1 MFRAKRFHNTRIMHI
16 KRGINMRKS
25 IVSIIIII
33 LLSICSVYSDDSKD
47 ILQSQLD
54 NLDISRIEKFAESIE
69 TESYG
74 LVPDVNIKE
83 LVLSMFKGDT
93 LSNLRDTGKGIVS
106 FFFKEI
112 ISNFGIMGKLL
123 ILAIFCAILQ
133 NLHNAFE
140 EDAVGRLAYGI
151 CYILIIIMAVKNF
164 NDAMNIGVHAID
176 TMTGFMQALLPTL
189 LALLAAVGGISSSAV
204 FQPVLFSSIT
214 LITTFIKVFVM
225 PLILFSA
232 VLSILNNLSD
242 SINISKLAS
251 LLKQVAVGALGLVL
265 TAFVGVITVQG
276 IASASIDGAA
286 IRTAKF
292 AVDNFIPIVG
302 KFLSDAFDAVVSCSM
317 ILKNGIGIAG
327 FVILLLI
334 CSFPLIKMF
343 SIVVIYKVTSA
354 LIQPILDNQIVQCLN
369 DMGNAM
375 LILLCCVTAVAVM
388 FLMALT
394 VIMGV
399 GNMAVMVR

>member
-1 MFRAKRFHNTRIMHI
+1 MP
-16 KRGINMRKS
+16 KS
-25 IVSIIIII
+25 IAFFMIII
-33 LLSICSVYSDDSKD
+33 LLSICAVYSDDTEE

-54 NLDISRIEKFAESIE
+54 NLDISGIEKFVEDIERESD
-69 TESYG
+69 G
-74 LVPDVNIKE
+74 FVPEVNIKE
-83 LVLSMFKGDT
+83 LVFSLFKGNI
-93 LSNLRDTGKGIVS
+93 LSNLKDLVKGIVS

-112 ISNFGIMGKLL
+112 ISNFSIMGKLL
-123 ILAIFCAILQ
+123 ILAIFCAVLQ

-140 EDAVGRLAYGI
+140 EDTIGRLAYGI
-151 CYILIIIMAVKNF
+151 CYILIIIMAMKSF
-164 NDAMNIGVHAID
+164 NDAMAIGVNAID
-176 TMTGFMQALLPTL
+176 KMVGFMQALLPTL

-204 FQPVLFSSIT
+204 FKPVLFSSIT

-276 IASASIDGAA
+276 IASASIDGAT

-292 AVDNFIPIVG
+292 AIDNFIPIVG

-327 FVILLLI
+327 FVVLLLI

-343 SIVVIYKVTSA
+343 SIVLIYKVTSA

-375 LILLCCVTAVAVM
+375 LILLTCVTAVAVM
-388 FLMALT
+388 FFMALT

-399 GNMAVMVR
+399 GNMTVMVR

>member
-1 MFRAKRFHNTRIMHI
+1 
-16 KRGINMRKS
+16 MRKS
-25 IVSIIIII
+25 IALFVIII
-33 LLSICSVYSDDSKD
+33 LFSMCVVYSDDTKD

-54 NLDISRIEKFAESIE
+54 SLDISGIEKFVEGINRE
-69 TESYG
+69 TDG
-74 LVPDVNIKE
+74 LVAEVNVKE
-83 LVLSMFKGDT
+83 LVLGMFKGNIID
-93 LSNLRDTGKGIVS
+93 NFRGIGRGIVN
-106 FFFKEI
+106 FFFKEV
-112 ISNFGIMGKLL
+112 ISNFSIMGKLL

-140 EDAVGRLAYGI
+140 EDSIGRLAYGI
-151 CYILIIIMAVKNF
+151 CYILIIIMAVKSF
-164 NDAMNIGVHAID
+164 NDAMKIGVHAID
-176 TMTGFMQALLPTL
+176 TMVGFMQALMPTL
-189 LALLAAVGGISSSAV
+189 LALLTAVGGITSSAV
-204 FQPVLFSSIT
+204 FQPLLFSSIA
-214 LITTFIKVFVM
+214 LITTIIKVFVM

-242 SINISKLAS
+242 SINVSRLAS
-251 LLKQVAVGALGLVL
+251 LLKQIAVGILGLVL
-265 TAFVGVITVQG
+265 TAFTGVIAVQG
-276 IASASIDGAA
+276 IASASIDGAT

-327 FVILLLI
+327 FMVLLLI

-343 SIVVIYKVTSA
+343 SIVLIYKVTSA

-369 DMGNAM
+369 DMSNAM
-375 LILLCCVTAVAVM
+375 MILLTCVISVAVM
-388 FLMALT
+388 FFMALT

-399 GNMAVMVR
+399 GNMTVMVR

>member
-1 MFRAKRFHNTRIMHI
+1 MGKGIVFIM
-16 KRGINMRKS
+16 
-25 IVSIIIII
+25 III
-33 LLSICSVYSDDSKD
+33 LLSLCAVNCDDTQD
-47 ILQSQLD
+47 ILQNQLD
-54 NLDISRIEKFAESIE
+54 NLDISDIEKFVDDINRESEGMLPEIDVRE
-69 TESYG
+69 MVLG
-74 LVPDVNIKE
+74 L
-83 LVLSMFKGDT
+83 FKGNT
-93 LSNLRDTGKGIVS
+93 LNSIRDMGKGIAGL
-106 FFFKEI
+106 FFKEV
-112 ISNFGIMGKLL
+112 ISNFSLMGKLL

-140 EDAVGRLAYGI
+140 EDSIGRLAYGI
-151 CYILIIIMAVKNF
+151 CYILIIILAVKSF
-164 NDAMNIGVHAID
+164 NDAMLIGVD
-176 TMTGFMQALLPTL
+176 TINKMTGFMQALLPTL

-204 FQPVLFSSIT
+204 FQPLMFTCIA

-225 PLILFSA
+225 PVILFSA
-232 VLSILNNLSD
+232 VISILNNLSD
-242 SINISKLAS
+242 SVNISKLAS
-251 LLKQVAVGALGLVL
+251 LLKQIAVGALGLVL
-265 TAFVGVITVQG
+265 TAFTGVLTVQG
-276 IASASIDGAA
+276 IASASIDGAT

-302 KFLSDAFDAVVSCSM
+302 NFLSEAFDAVVSCSL

-327 FVILLLI
+327 FIILLLI

-343 SIVVIYKVTSA
+343 SVVLIYKVTSA

-375 LILLCCVTAVAVM
+375 LILLTCVLAVAVM
-388 FLMALT
+388 FFMALT

>member
-1 MFRAKRFHNTRIMHI
+1 
-16 KRGINMRKS
+16 MRKS
-25 IVSIIIII
+25 MAFFIIIIM
-33 LLSICSVYSDDSKD
+33 LSICAVYCDDIED

-54 NLDISRIEKFAESIE
+54 NLDISQIEKFVEGINNDSD
-69 TESYG
+69 G
-74 LVPDVNIKE
+74 LVPEVNIKE
-83 LVLSMFKGDT
+83 LVLGLFKGNT
-93 LSNLRDTGKGIVS
+93 IEKLKGIGRGIVN
-106 FFFKEI
+106 FFFKEV
-112 ISNFGIMGKLL
+112 ISNFSIMGKLL

-140 EDAVGRLAYGI
+140 EDSIGRLAYGI
-151 CYILIIIMAVKNF
+151 CYILIIIMAVKSF
-164 NDAMNIGVHAID
+164 NDAMRIGVDAID
-176 TMTGFMQALLPTL
+176 KMAGFMQALLPTL

-204 FQPVLFSSIT
+204 FQPLLFTSIT

-225 PLILFSA
+225 PLTLFSA

-251 LLKQVAVGALGLVL
+251 LLKQTGVGALGLVL
-265 TAFVGVITVQG
+265 TAFTGVLAVQG
-276 IASASIDGAA
+276 IASVSIDGAT

-302 KFLSDAFDAVVSCSM
+302 NFLSDAFDAVVSCSM

-327 FVILLLI
+327 FIILLLI

-343 SIVVIYKVTSA
+343 SIVLIYKITSA

-369 DMGNAM
+369 DMSNAM
-375 LILLCCVTAVAVM
+375 LVLLTCVIAVAVM
-388 FLMALT
+388 FFMALT

-399 GNMAVMVR
+399 GNMTVMVR